1 MMSHPI
7 GSRHCGARRARIRG
21 VTGSSSSIGRAAL
34 SSAVRDSRVR
44 PIPREPSRS
53 RTASCPPLKGA
64 ATRPRPPLHVLECV
78 EPRLNVLAPPYPL
91 LQLVDCVRQVA
102 PGPSGS
108 AGPIRRSDPPGDGLA
123 DRDGHYDEPHTE
135 GPLGDTEHASPPV
148 SP

>member
-1 MMSHPI
+1 MALGTGPLAGLTLRRSDPLGVPLFGEHPFREI
-7 GSRHCGARRARIRG
+7 QP
-21 VTGSSSSIGRAAL
+21 L
-34 SSAVRDSRVR
+34 LDS
-44 PIPREPSRS
+44 
-53 RTASCPPLKGA
+53 G
-64 ATRPRPPLHVLECV
+64 

-135 GPLGDTEHASPPV
+135 GPL
-148 SP
+148 